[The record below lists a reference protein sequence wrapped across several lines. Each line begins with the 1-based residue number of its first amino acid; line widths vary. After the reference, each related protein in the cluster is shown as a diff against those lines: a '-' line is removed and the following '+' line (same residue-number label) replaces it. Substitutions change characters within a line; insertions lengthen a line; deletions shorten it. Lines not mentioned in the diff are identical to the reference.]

1 MVCTWRHVYWL
12 GKCHMAWFA
21 VSHLWTWLLT
31 FVFSPPVSPGRTT
44 TLGLFFC
51 LLLCLY
57 ATAVNIY
64 MCVFSLNC
72 HRFSPYE
79 WYNPHPC
86 NPDSDVVENN
96 FTLLNSFW
104 FGVGA
109 LMQQGRRL
117 CLPPFFL
124 AQVPL
129 FCWGSTLL
137 FDQAHDHAWGPLCM
151 MPNASLVESSRM
163 GRAGFEWWD

>member
-1 MVCTWRHVYWL
+1 
-12 GKCHMAWFA
+12 
-21 VSHLWTWLLT
+21 
-31 FVFSPPVSPGRTT
+31 
-44 TLGLFFC
+44 
-51 LLLCLY
+51 
-57 ATAVNIY
+57 
-64 MCVFSLNC
+64 MCVFFVNC

-117 CLPPFFL
+117 CLPPLFSSTKSHFF
-124 AQVPL
+124 AGGQPRS
-129 FCWGSTLL
+129 FTRPMTMHG
-137 FDQAHDHAWGPLCM
+137 GLC
-151 MPNASLVESSRM
+151 ACS
-163 GRAGFEWWD
+163 